1 VFILEAQKINPI
13 AARFKQKRS
22 SIFRKS
28 VTLNIGLIIIAFV
41 LIFAIFP
48 GLIAPY
54 SPIEQDLNHVLL
66 PPSYAHLFG
75 TDNFGRDVFSRIV
88 WGARIDLQIGVI
100 ATIVPFAVGTLIG
113 LLAGFYGGWI
123 DSILMRILDIFMA
136 VPFLVLVIAI
146 VAILGPSI
154 NNLYIAIWLVSWK
167 EYARLIRGEVMIAKN
182 AEYVQAAKV
191 LGFKDSRIILRHILP
206 NVFSSAIVYGASDI
220 VLCMLQG
227 ASLGFLGLGVQ
238 PPAPEWGTIIADGRQ
253 YITQAWW
260 LCTFPGLALI
270 IAGSGFSLFGDG
282 LSDLLRTKGR

>member
-1 VFILEAQKINPI
+1 MEVMETNRMTVTVERKMKIS
-13 AARFKQKRS
+13 FW
-22 SIFRKS
+22 RKS

-41 LIFAIFP
+41 LIFALFP
-48 GLIAPY
+48 GLVAPY
-54 SPIEQDLNHVLL
+54 NPIEQDLNNVLL
-66 PPSYAHLFG
+66 PPSHAHLFG

-88 WGARIDLQIGVI
+88 WGTRIDLQIGVI
-100 ATIVPFAVGTLIG
+100 ATVVPFAIGTLIG
-113 LLAGFYGGWI
+113 LLAGFYGGYI

-136 VPFLVLVIAI
+136 VPYLVLVIAI
-146 VAILGPSI
+146 VAILGPGI
-154 NNLYIAIWLVSWK
+154 INLYMAIWLVSWK
-167 EYARLIRGEVMIAKN
+167 EYARLIRSEVMIAKN

-191 LGFKDSRIILRHILP
+191 LGFKDSRIFLRHILP
-206 NVFSSAIVYGASDI
+206 NVVSSAIVYGASDI

-238 PPAPEWGTIIADGRQ
+238 PPAPEWGAIIADGRQ
-253 YITQAWW
+253 YISQAWW

>member
-1 VFILEAQKINPI
+1 MEAVETNRMAAPVGQKKKIS
-13 AARFKQKRS
+13 F
-22 SIFRKS
+22 FRKS
-28 VTLNIGLIIIAFV
+28 FALQIGLIIIAFV
-41 LIFAIFP
+41 LIFAFFP
-48 GLIAPY
+48 GWIAHY
-54 SPIEQDLNHVLL
+54 DPIAQDLNQVLL
-66 PPSYAHLFG
+66 PPSQAHWFG
-75 TDNFGRDVFSRIV
+75 TDNFGRDVFSRVV
-88 WGARIDLQIGVI
+88 WGTRINLQIGVI

-123 DSILMRILDIFMA
+123 DSVLMRILDIFMA
-136 VPFLVLVIAI
+136 IPFLVLVIAI
-146 VAILGPSI
+146 VAILGPGI
-154 NNLYIAIWLVSWK
+154 NNMYMAIWLVSWK
-167 EYARLIRGEVMIAKN
+167 EYARLIRGEVMVAKN

-191 LGFKDSRIILRHILP
+191 VGFKDSRIFFIHILP
-206 NVFSSAIVYGASDI
+206 NVVSSAIVYGASDI

-253 YITQAWW
+253 FISQAWW

>member
-1 VFILEAQKINPI
+1 
-13 AARFKQKRS
+13 
-22 SIFRKS
+22 
-28 VTLNIGLIIIAFV
+28 
-41 LIFAIFP
+41 
-48 GLIAPY
+48 
-54 SPIEQDLNHVLL
+54 
-66 PPSYAHLFG
+66 
-75 TDNFGRDVFSRIV
+75 
-88 WGARIDLQIGVI
+88 
-100 ATIVPFAVGTLIG
+100 
-113 LLAGFYGGWI
+113 
-123 DSILMRILDIFMA
+123 MRILDIFMA

-167 EYARLIRGEVMIAKN
+167 EYARLIRSEVMVAKN

-253 YITQAWW
+253 YISQAWW

-282 LSDLLRTKGR
+282 LSDLLRTRGR

>member
-1 VFILEAQKINPI
+1 LEAHKINPI
-13 AARFKQKRS
+13 AAQFKQKRS

-28 VTLNIGLIIIAFV
+28 ITLNIGLIIIAFV
-41 LIFAIFP
+41 LVFAIFP

-54 SPIEQDLNHVLL
+54 NPIGQDLNNVLL

-167 EYARLIRGEVMIAKN
+167 EYARLIRSEVMVAKN

-253 YITQAWW
+253 YISQAWW

-282 LSDLLRTKGR
+282 LSDLLRTRGR